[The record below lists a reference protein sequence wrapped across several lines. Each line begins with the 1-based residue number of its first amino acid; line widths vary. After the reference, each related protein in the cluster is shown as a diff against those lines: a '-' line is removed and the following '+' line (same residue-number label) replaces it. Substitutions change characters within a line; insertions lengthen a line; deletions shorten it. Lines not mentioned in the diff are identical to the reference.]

1 MRKKQFFKASLESL
15 KSVRQFIF
23 HIIAPKIEDRDTVD
37 QIILAVDEA
46 ATNIIKHALKYDS
59 LKEFMI
65 DVETNSKKILIRLID
80 DGPPFNDKTVP
91 LPDIEKNI
99 KNKKRGGL
107 GIYMMKQTMDEVN
120 FSRKAGKNYTE
131 MIKYCKQ

>member
-46 ATNIIKHALKYDS
+46 ATNIIKHALEYDS
-59 LKEFMI
+59 LKEFLI
-65 DVETNSKKILIRLID
+65 DVET
-80 DGPPFNDKTVP
+80 
-91 LPDIEKNI
+91 NI

-131 MIKYCKQ
+131 MIKYCKH

>member
-23 HIIAPKIEDRDTVD
+23 HIIASKIEDRDTVD

-46 ATNIIKHALKYDS
+46 ATNIIKHALKNDS

-65 DVETNSKKILIRLID
+65 DVETNSKKIFIRLID

-91 LPDIEKNI
+91 LPDIEKSI